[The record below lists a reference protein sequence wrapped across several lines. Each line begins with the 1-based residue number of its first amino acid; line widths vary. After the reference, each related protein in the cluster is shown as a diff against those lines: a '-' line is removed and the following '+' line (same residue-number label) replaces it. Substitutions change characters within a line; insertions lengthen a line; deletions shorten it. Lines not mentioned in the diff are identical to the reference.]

1 VINNLIV
8 RSLDI
13 EDWVMKS
20 KPLTIKN
27 VEVQLQAMDLVS
39 DKVDPEELVGTVN
52 EIASLDLKFDK
63 ETYDKNMEANNPTP
77 AAGGTTWDPL
87 TGAAQQPKRPKQAGK
102 ASGGSNVTPL
112 KATTD
117 QGKAKLVSGPK
128 SPSVKK
134 SEDLSTEQVVM
145 LVTDWS
151 IAMGLEQG
159 EVDDGEHIL
168 KLARELSEGQRR
180 IFNNVLAT
188 KSFTNL
194 GVDAEGLA
202 EIAGCCSDIME

>member
-39 DKVDPEELVGTVN
+39 DKVDPEELVSTVN
-52 EIASLDLKFDK
+52 EIASLDLKFDQ
-63 ETYDKNMEANNPTP
+63 ETYDKNMEANAPVQPMAAP
-77 AAGGTTWDPL
+77 AAQP
-87 TGAAQQPKRPKQAGK
+87 QPKRPPQAGK

-159 EVDDGEHIL
+159 EVEDGEQVL
-168 KLARELSEGQRR
+168 KLARDLNPEQRA

-188 KSFTNL
+188 KAFVAS

-202 EIAGCCSDIME
+202 EIAGCCADIME